1 LLADSLDTYQNR
13 FGKTDPLDLFIVG
26 VDDGAFSLRK
36 KRGLRA
42 VLVAVVCK
50 RSRIE
55 AIRIGTIEVDGT
67 DAGDVLRR
75 MLRRLHFDLIMLSGI
90 TFGGFNLIDIT
101 ALARDLHRPVIAIS
115 GERPN
120 NQAVKEALRDHFDD
134 WKKRWRSV
142 RSAGRLYSYKPL
154 ESEPSIS
161 FEVKGTTPNIAK
173 RVIKATAVI
182 SRLPEPIRVA
192 RRVAKGLSPLYHG

>member
-1 LLADSLDTYQNR
+1 MATYQNR
-13 FGKTDPLDLFIVG
+13 FRKTDPLDLLIVG
-26 VDDGAFSLRK
+26 VDDGAFSPRK
-36 KRGLRA
+36 ERGVRA
-42 VLVAVVCK
+42 LLVAVLCK

-55 AIRIGTIEVDGT
+55 AVRVGTIEVDGT

-75 MLRRLHFDLIMLSGI
+75 MLRRLRFDLVMLSGI

-101 ALARDLHRPVIAIS
+101 ALARDLHKPVIAIS

-120 NQAVKEALRDHFDD
+120 NQAVRKALRDHFDD
-134 WKKRWRSV
+134 WEKRWRDV
-142 RSAGRLYSYKPL
+142 RSAGTLYSCKPL
-154 ESEPSIS
+154 HSEPSLH

-173 RVIKATAVI
+173 RIITGTAVI

-192 RRVAKGLSPLYHG
+192 RRVAKGLSPLYRG